1 MTISVAHHLNSNL
14 LIIYTTSTCLIS
26 VHMLITSTLHG
37 QIILAIA
44 ILIIFGLIHL
54 TFNSFFYTIL
64 MIATPQHLVIILSLH
79 LPGPSLMHI
88 ANLHV
93 IIQASVAESLTT
105 KLCQRTNGQ
114 NSQTFSPT
122 ISAYTIYH
130 LIAILMK
137 ALKPPGIRLNT
148 Q

>member
-14 LIIYTTSTCLIS
+14 LIIYTTPTCLIL
-26 VHMLITSTLHG
+26 VHMLITSILHG

-44 ILIIFGLIHL
+44 ILIIFELIHL
-54 TFNSFFYTIL
+54 AFNSFFHTIL

-93 IIQASVAESLTT
+93 IIQALVAESLTI
-105 KLCQRTNGQ
+105 KLCQLTNGQ
-114 NSQTFSPT
+114 NFQTFSLT
-122 ISAYTIYH
+122 ILAYIIHHST
-130 LIAILMK
+130 AI
-137 ALKPPGIRLNT
+137 
-148 Q
+148 